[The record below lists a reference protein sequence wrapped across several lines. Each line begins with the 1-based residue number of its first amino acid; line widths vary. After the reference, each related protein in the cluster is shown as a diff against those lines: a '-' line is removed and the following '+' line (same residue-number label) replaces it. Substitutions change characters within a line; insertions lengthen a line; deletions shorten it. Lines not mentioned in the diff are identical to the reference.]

1 MSSPALKSLKV
12 LVVGLDGGSWNS
24 IEPLARAGRLPNLA
38 RLMGGVRGPLAS
50 TIPPVTP
57 PAWTSFMTGKNPG
70 KHGLYHFVEPE
81 PGSYGMRFTNARSRK
96 ARTLWS
102 LLNEAGRR
110 TGVVNVP
117 MTFPPEPVDGFMVSG
132 MDTPSEA
139 SDFIYPSR
147 LVPEIRK
154 HVGPVK
160 LDLRYLGFM
169 HDDARRLQTLRE
181 LHDVDEQRLRMIL
194 HLLDREPV
202 ETFMVV
208 YGSPDTSQH
217 YFWHYVDRSHFRYD
231 LVGAGTFGT
240 AIEDVYVRLDRH
252 IGALMERV
260 ADDGLTMIV
269 SDHGFGPTSS
279 KIIYLNR
286 FLAELGLLAY
296 RRDGRAEAR
305 RLLSSVVRGMDR
317 VVRGALTSGQKRTL
331 AGMFPKLR
339 VGWEQSRT
347 DFDTIDWSK
356 TKAYCS
362 EVLTSPASVW
372 INVKG
377 RQPQGIVDPGGE
389 YREVV
394 EYITERLLG
403 LKDPATG
410 GPLVQ
415 RVVKK
420 EEAYHGPYLDMAP
433 DLLLAWWEGE
443 GFMAK
448 PSRPEDRGK
457 PVIAEAPAAFGDRA
471 EWSGEHRFEGVLAVR
486 GAGIRPGETV
496 TGARIIDMAPTIL
509 HFLGQSVPDDMDG
522 RVLTEIFDE
531 EFLRRRPV
539 SRGAA
544 AGSAESDE
552 PDTYSD
558 EEAEMIKKR
567 LQDLGYVD

>member
-1 MSSPALKSLKV
+1 MPSPALKSLKV
-12 LVVGLDGGSWNS
+12 LIIGLDGGSWNS

-38 RLMGGVRGPLAS
+38 RLMGGVQGPLAS

-81 PGSYGMRFTNARSRK
+81 PGSYAMRFTNARSRK

-117 MTFPPEPVDGFMVSG
+117 MTFPPELVDGFMISG

-139 SDFIYPSR
+139 SDFVHPRR

-154 HVGPVK
+154 HVGSIK

-217 YFWHYVDRSHFRYD
+217 YFWHYADRAHFRYD
-231 LVGAGTFGT
+231 PTGARTFGS

-252 IGALMERV
+252 VGALMERV
-260 ADDGLTMIV
+260 ADDGLAMIV

-286 FLAELGLLAY
+286 FLADLGLLSY
-296 RRDGRAEAR
+296 RDDGTGEAR
-305 RLLSSVVRGMDR
+305 RLLSSAVRGIDR
-317 VVRGALTSGQKRTL
+317 VVRGALTSGQKRRL

-347 DFDTIDWSK
+347 GFDAIDWSN

-389 YREVV
+389 YRDIV
-394 EYITERLLG
+394 EYVKERLLG

-420 EEAYHGPYLDMAP
+420 EEAYHGPYLDQAP

-471 EWSGEHRFEGVLAVR
+471 EWSGEHRFQGVLAVR
-486 GAGIRPGETV
+486 GAGIRTGEAV

-509 HFLGQSVPDDMDG
+509 HFLGHSVPDDMDG

-539 SRGAA
+539 RRGAA
-544 AGSAESDE
+544 AGSAGSDE

>member
-1 MSSPALKSLKV
+1 MPSPSQKPLKV
-12 LVVGLDGGSWNS
+12 LVVGLDGGTWSV
-24 IEPLARAGRLPNLA
+24 IEPLVRAGKLPNLA
-38 RLMGGVRGPLAS
+38 RIMGGVSGPLES

-81 PGSYGMRFTNARSRK
+81 PGSYAMRFTNARSRK
-96 ARTLWS
+96 ARSLWS
-102 LLNEAGRR
+102 ILNEAGRR
-110 TGVVNVP
+110 VGVVNVP
-117 MTFPPEPVDGFMVSG
+117 MTFPPEPVDGFMISG

-139 SDFIYPSR
+139 SDFVYPSR
-147 LVPEIRK
+147 LVSEIRK
-154 HVGPVK
+154 HVGRIK

-181 LHDVDEQRLRMIL
+181 LHDVDEQRLRMML

-202 ETFMVV
+202 ETLMVV

-231 LVGAGTFGT
+231 PAGARTFGT
-240 AIEDVYVRLDRH
+240 AISDVYVRLDRH
-252 IGALMERV
+252 VGALMERL
-260 ADDGLTMIV
+260 ADDGLVIIA

-286 FLAELGLLAY
+286 FLAELGLLSY
-296 RRDGRAEAR
+296 RSAGAGEVR
-305 RLLSSVVRGMDR
+305 RLLSSAVQGMDR
-317 VVRGALTSGQKRTL
+317 VFRGTLNSGHKRRL

-339 VGWEQSRT
+339 VRWDQSRT
-347 DFDTIDWSK
+347 GFDAIDWSK

-362 EVLTSPASVW
+362 EVLTSPSSIW

-389 YREVV
+389 YRDVMNHV
-394 EYITERLLG
+394 TERLLT
-403 LKDPATG
+403 LTDPTTG
-410 GPLVQ
+410 SRLVR
-415 RVVKK
+415 RVIRK
-420 EEAYHGPYLDMAP
+420 EEAYQGPYLDQAP

-448 PSRPEDRGK
+448 PSRPEDRGE
-457 PVIAEAPAAFGDRA
+457 PVVANAPAAFGDRA
-471 EWSGEHRFEGVLAVR
+471 EWSGDHRFEGVFAAR
-486 GAGIRPGETV
+486 GAGIRTGATV

-509 HFLGQSVPDDMDG
+509 HFLGHSVPDDMDG
-522 RVLTEIFDE
+522 RVLTEVFDE

-544 AGSAESDE
+544 AGADESQE